1 MRGMRSK
8 KMLNLKS
15 KKLNWGFS
23 LQTRRGFSLIEML
36 VVVLTFSILAVLS
49 TQALVHSLRGSRKS
63 EAITQVRE
71 NADYAMGI
79 MVRLLRSAGSITC
92 SADNKRVDYVDEEG
106 VTARFSCLPSGSTAG
121 YIASG
126 SSDLRLTSSDVYVN
140 CTGIVF
146 VCVTPTPP
154 ASSSVTISIVAQDAD
169 LAQVEGAQVTITS
182 KVILRN
188 Y

>member
-1 MRGMRSK
+1 MKIKLR
-8 KMLNLKS
+8 
-15 KKLNWGFS
+15 KLNSGFS

-63 EAITQVRE
+63 EAVTQVRE
-71 NADYAMGI
+71 NVDYSMGI
-79 MVRLLRSAGSITC
+79 MVRLLRAAGSITC
-92 SADNKRVDYVDEEG
+92 SADNSRVDYIDERG
-106 VTARFSCLPSGSTAG
+106 TAARFSCLPAGSTAG

-126 SSDLRLTSSDVYVN
+126 SAGLRLTNSDVNVD
-140 CTGIVF
+140 CTGVVF
-146 VCVTPTPP
+146 VCATPTPP
-154 ASSSVTISIVAQDAD
+154 ASPSVTISIAAEDAD
-169 LAQVEGAQVTITS
+169 LAKVEGAKVTVTS